1 MKFKSVLKKLIV
13 ENTKFNF
20 LYDRWVIPSAKAIE
34 KNPKAKGIIDFD
46 TFKKI
51 VFADP
56 TTKGPQNFDIDGAS
70 VDDMKLVKVGGN
82 SDWLLKNFVK
92 PPMTEELKEI
102 DPKSKEFKNAIK
114 SYRELFMED
123 LYKKTDQLNHFE
135 LVKQYLP
142 QNKRDI
148 NKLSQDE
155 LLDIFENVKVP
166 EKKLKTLEKNVAKKT
181 REGFKHAGGQ
191 IIHEGSDWIVIKIEG
206 NNEITR
212 DAAIYYGGY
221 NDFPNGESN
230 WCTSAPGG
238 SMFKSYIDRGPLYVI
253 FPQNDGGEVGKRT
266 GLPFERYQF
275 HFQSGHFMDRRD
287 KSIDLVKFLNE
298 QAPELKELFRNEFAK
313 DLVTDSGKKVEIS
326 YPNGNGSKYIAIYG
340 FDTFFEKLPKDIE
353 TLMVVNT
360 STQQINLEVP
370 ESLGDF
376 KNLKAIVFQNFV
388 KKLPNSIGQL
398 KDLDFLSLP
407 DNKNLVSLP
416 DTIADLDTLTFI
428 NLKNT
433 NPNIKISDEIRGRL
447 QDQGDGFYYYA

>member
-20 LYDRWVIPSAKAIE
+20 LYDRWVIPSVKAIE

-92 PPMTEELKEI
+92 PPMTEELKDI

-191 IIHEGSDWIVIKIEG
+191 IIHEGSDWIVIKMKLLG
-206 NNEITR
+206 ML
-212 DAAIYYGGY
+212 
-221 NDFPNGESN
+221 P
-230 WCTSAPGG
+230 
-238 SMFKSYIDRGPLYVI
+238 YIMVDTMIFRMENQIGVHQLQVEVCLKVI
-253 FPQNDGGEVGKRT
+253 LIVVLFM
-266 GLPFERYQF
+266 LSF
-275 HFQSGHFMDRRD
+275 HKMMVV
-287 KSIDLVKFLNE
+287 KLVK
-298 QAPELKELFRNEFAK
+298 ELVYLLRDINFIFKV
-313 DLVTDSGKKVEIS
+313 VTLWTGEI
-326 YPNGNGSKYIAIYG
+326 N
-340 FDTFFEKLPKDIE
+340 
-353 TLMVVNT
+353 
-360 STQQINLEVP
+360 Q
-370 ESLGDF
+370 
-376 KNLKAIVFQNFV
+376 
-388 KKLPNSIGQL
+388 
-398 KDLDFLSLP
+398 
-407 DNKNLVSLP
+407 
-416 DTIADLDTLTFI
+416 
-428 NLKNT
+428 
-433 NPNIKISDEIRGRL
+433 
-447 QDQGDGFYYYA
+447 